1 MKPRVLALVPGCL
14 MTAVLLLVA
23 GCASDP
29 VTRYYT
35 LAATVPASAPAAKPV
50 AVVIRDLRLPQY
62 LERTQIVTRASDHR
76 LVMAEYDLWAGDLR
90 QDMTRALTENLARLL
105 GSDRVVAAPH
115 TLRLQPDV
123 RVEVEVQRF
132 ERDASGKV
140 QLAAR
145 WWLTRGSDGTLLAS
159 PVTTLS
165 GTPLAGTAGFEAV
178 VASMGAVYAEL
189 AQEIARSIRAHGA
202 GGS

>member
-1 MKPRVLALVPGCL
+1 MMRVPALVQGFL
-14 MTAVLLLVA
+14 IAGALLLVT

-29 VTRYYT
+29 VTRYYA
-35 LAATVPASAPAAKPV
+35 LVASAPASAPAAKPL

-62 LERTQIVTRASDHR
+62 LERNQIVTRASDHR
-76 LVMAEYDLWAGDLR
+76 LVMADYDVWAGDLR

-115 TLRLQPDV
+115 TLRLQPDL

-132 ERDASGKV
+132 ERDAGGKV

-145 WWLTRGSDGTLLAS
+145 WWLTRGSDGALLAS
-159 PVTTLS
+159 PAIT
-165 GTPLAGTAGFEAV
+165 LAGTPVAAAAGYEAV
-178 VASMGAVYAEL
+178 VASMGSVYAEL
-189 AQEIARSIRAHGA
+189 AQEIARSIRAQGA

>member
-1 MKPRVLALVPGCL
+1 
-14 MTAVLLLVA
+14 MTLRIAASARGFLIAGVLLLVA

-29 VTRYYT
+29 VTRYYALVPT
-35 LAATVPASAPAAKPV
+35 APAAALAAKPV

-76 LVMAEYDLWAGDLR
+76 LVMADYDLWAGDLR
-90 QDMTRALTENLARLL
+90 QDMTRALTENLSRLL

-132 ERDASGKV
+132 ERDAGGKV

-145 WWLTRGSDGTLLAS
+145 WWLTRGSDGALMAS
-159 PVTTLS
+159 PAIT
-165 GTPLAGTAGFEAV
+165 LAGDPVAATAGFEAV
-178 VASMGAVYAEL
+178 VASMGAVYGEL
-189 AQEIARSIRAHGA
+189 AREIARSIRAQGA